1 MRLKNVPNSKPA
13 IAASPFCIDDPSS
26 IKGQWS
32 KSFFNGNPIFI
43 EIGTG
48 KGRFIME
55 QSRLHPDIGFLGIE
69 YYSSVLYRA
78 LQKLE
83 ADPRDN
89 LRLLRFDANNILDIF
104 APNEVNHLYLNFSD
118 PWPKDR
124 HAKRRLTSPIFLDRY
139 DIILSQDAL
148 IEFKTDNIDLFKYS
162 VDTINEHPAFKIT
175 DLTYDLYNDEALLRG
190 NIPTEYEDRFRA
202 KDNPICKLIAVRS

>member
-13 IAASPFCIDDPSS
+13 IAASPFCIDDPVSQ
-26 IKGQWS
+26 KGQWS
-32 KSFFNGNPIFI
+32 MSFFEGSPIYI

-48 KGRFIME
+48 KGQFIME
-55 QSRLHPDIGFLGIE
+55 QSRLNPDIGFIGIE

-104 APNEVNHLYLNFSD
+104 SKGEVSHLYLNFSD

-139 DIILSQDAL
+139 DVILSDEAT
-148 IEFKTDNIDLFKYS
+148 IEFKTDNIDLFRYS
-162 VDTINEHPAFKIT
+162 LETISAHPAFTISAM
-175 DLTYDLYNDEALLRG
+175 TYDLYNDESLLQG

-202 KDNPICKLIAVRS
+202 KGNPICKLIASRS